1 MSIEFD
7 TDKQRLDRD
16 MVYRYLSG
24 ESYWARGLPRDIFER
39 SLEGALCIGGY
50 DADGRQVAFA
60 RVISDYATFA
70 YLGDVFV
77 LDSVRGQGVGKALMA
92 YIENHPQLQNLRRFM
107 LATADAHG
115 LYAQYGFTALSAP
128 ERIMEKLDPEVY
140 LRLATAGK
148 PA

>member
-1 MSIEFD
+1 MAITFD

-39 SLEGALCIGGY
+39 SLDGSLCIGGY
-50 DADGRQVAFA
+50 DEHGRQVAFA
-60 RVISDYATFA
+60 RVISDFATFA

-77 LDSVRGQGVGKALMA
+77 LDSVRGQGVGKALMS
-92 YIENHPQLQNLRRFM
+92 YIQAHPQLQNLRRFM

-115 LYAQYGFTALSAP
+115 LYAQYGFAALGAP
-128 ERIMEKLDPEVY
+128 QRIMEKVEPDIY
-140 LRLATAGK
+140 QRLAGGHAQ
-148 PA
+148 P

>member
-1 MSIEFD
+1 MAIAFD

-39 SLEGALCIGGY
+39 SLDGALCIGGY
-50 DADGRQVAFA
+50 DEHGQQVAFA
-60 RVISDYATFA
+60 RVITDYATFA

-92 YIENHPQLQNLRRFM
+92 YIQAHPQLQNLRRFM

-115 LYAQYGFTALSAP
+115 LYAQYGFTALGAP
-128 ERIMEKLDPEVY
+128 ERIMEKVEPDIY
-140 LRLATAGK
+140 QRLAAAGK

>member
-39 SLEGALCIGGY
+39 SLDGALCIGGY

-92 YIENHPQLQNLRRFM
+92 YIESHPQLQNLRRFM

>member
-1 MSIEFD
+1 MAIEFD

-16 MVYRYLSG
+16 MVYRYLSE

-39 SLEGALCIGGY
+39 SLDGALCIGGY
-50 DADGRQVAFA
+50 DQHGQQVAFA
-60 RVISDYATFA
+60 RVISDFATFA

-77 LDSVRGQGVGKALMA
+77 LDSVRGQGAGKALMT
-92 YIENHPQLQNLRRFM
+92 YIQQHPQLQNLRRFM

-128 ERIMEKLDPEVY
+128 EWIMEKRDPDVY
-140 LRLATAGK
+140 QRLAAERGQ
-148 PA
+148 A

>member
-1 MSIEFD
+1 MAITFD

-39 SLEGALCIGGY
+39 SLDGALCIGGY
-50 DADGRQVAFA
+50 DEHGRQVAFA

-77 LDSVRGQGVGKALMA
+77 LDSVRGQGTGKALMA
-92 YIENHPQLQNLRRFM
+92 FIQAHPQLQNLRRFM

-115 LYAQYGFTALSAP
+115 LYAQFGFAGLGAP
-128 ERIMEKLDPEVY
+128 ERIMEKVEPDVY
-140 LRLATAGK
+140 RRLAGK
-148 PA
+148 EQQP